1 MANDMKDCNKDCTC
15 ENDISKLIKENE
27 VLKKD
32 NDALIEKNKKLSEE
46 ITELNKNSKNLFF
59 IANAANNTIQI
70 MKHQIDNYES
80 ILKEK

>member
-1 MANDMKDCNKDCTC
+1 MANDMQDCNKICP
-15 ENDISKLIKENE
+15 ENEISKLIKENE

-59 IANAANNTIQI
+59 IANAANNTLQI

>member
-15 ENDISKLIKENE
+15 ESDLSKLIKENE

-46 ITELNKNSKNLFF
+46 ITELNKNSKKF
-59 IANAANNTIQI
+59 IFYS
-70 MKHQIDNYES
+70 KRC
-80 ILKEK
+80 